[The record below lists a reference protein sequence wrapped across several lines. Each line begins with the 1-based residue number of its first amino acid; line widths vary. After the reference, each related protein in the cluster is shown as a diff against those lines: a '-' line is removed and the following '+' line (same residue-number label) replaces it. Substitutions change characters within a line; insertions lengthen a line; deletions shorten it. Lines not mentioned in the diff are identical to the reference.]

1 MERRGFTLIEL
12 LGVIVIIGILVLIT
26 TPIIMNTIENSRKS
40 SAIRSAEQVIRTAT
54 ISYSTNDN
62 FTTDKQ
68 DVLSLDL
75 SGKKPESG
83 YIQFDENEKV
93 RFYMVYSGYCVVKRY
108 DSELEA
114 FKMDEVGICDWY
126 TSSKTIR
133 LETTDSVLTVD
144 DLEPSNLLNY
154 RIYGNSVANDI
165 FVENLPPEYQQV
177 EYIQSTG
184 TQYIDTGIYASEN
197 NSFEVKAQLVHT
209 DNTSQ
214 TVWGGRNSSTA
225 NQLQGNQL
233 SFVKS
238 SSHYQFI
245 SGDTNVASETWDT
258 NLHIF
263 YANKNKL
270 YIDNRLVYTVQSAPI
285 TSKNNVYIFTTNT
298 AGDVGFNGGSLK
310 IYYFKI
316 WSGDTLVRDF
326 IPCYRKEDNVVG
338 MYDLVEGKFYE
349 NKGTGSFVKGLNLES
364 AYSLGNYN
372 PKTEEYEIPVTVTG
386 KNLFDLNSAIIS
398 GAAIEDDTVVANA
411 NSINIDIY
419 LKKGTYSIMF
429 NTSKSNVYLRKGQV
443 SSGYFADISSGNV
456 ARFTFEEDQ
465 YLRISYFG
473 VGGTISNIML
483 VEGSYTKDTMPEY
496 EPYSSKTYSIYL
508 DEPLRCVGDV
518 CDYIDYDDGVVVRK
532 IKEIDSSGEKTIEES
547 FEILSTPK
555 NKKIDLPEIKTLD
568 GTNNITV
575 TGGNV
580 SASKIEVVATKK

>member
-93 RFYMVYSGYCVVKRY
+93 RFYMVYNGYCVVKRY

-154 RIYGNSVANDI
+154 RIYGNS
-165 FVENLPPEYQQV
+165 YQ
-177 EYIQSTG
+177 
-184 TQYIDTGIYASEN
+184 
-197 NSFEVKAQLVHT
+197 
-209 DNTSQ
+209 
-214 TVWGGRNSSTA
+214 
-225 NQLQGNQL
+225 
-233 SFVKS
+233 
-238 SSHYQFI
+238 
-245 SGDTNVASETWDT
+245 ET
-258 NLHIF
+258 
-263 YANKNKL
+263 
-270 YIDNRLVYTVQSAPI
+270 RS
-285 TSKNNVYIFTTNT
+285 
-298 AGDVGFNGGSLK
+298 
-310 IYYFKI
+310 
-316 WSGDTLVRDF
+316 
-326 IPCYRKEDNVVG
+326 
-338 MYDLVEGKFYE
+338 
-349 NKGTGSFVKGLNLES
+349 
-364 AYSLGNYN
+364 
-372 PKTEEYEIPVTVTG
+372 G
-386 KNLFDLNSAIIS
+386 KNLFNINDIDNNMIVLSSNKRFINVDGLLTTQGRYGYYTSNVIPLDSNTTYTVSGQAIGDSFHIYYLQSNDEWKSWTYIGQREYAANSQISWTATTGDESYEYGLGIISANAYDSTHGIKDFQLEKGAVSTSYEPYGKSPSAEFPSEIKTLGTLISDSNDTNYGKYKIDINLRGKNLFGLNSAIIS
-398 GAAIEDDTVVANA
+398 GAAMEDDTIVANA
-411 NSINIDIY
+411 NATNIDIY

-429 NTSKSNVYLRKGQV
+429 SRPNNAGVFLRKGQV
-443 SSGYFADISSGNV
+443 SSGYFSNVFSGNV
-456 ARFTFEEDQ
+456 AKFTFTEDE

-473 VGGTISNIML
+473 VGGKISNIML

-580 SASKIEVVATKK
+580 SASKLDVVATKK

>member
-93 RFYMVYSGYCVVKRY
+93 RFYMVYNGYCVVKRY

-154 RIYGNSVANDI
+154 RIYGNSHQETRSGKNLFNIDNITSGSVITNNNDGTI
-165 FVENLPPEYQQV
+165 TVSSYGAGTGKTLQQLCPEMSV
-177 EYIQSTG
+177 
-184 TQYIDTGIYASEN
+184 
-197 NSFEVKAQLVHT
+197 
-209 DNTSQ
+209 
-214 TVWGGRNSSTA
+214 
-225 NQLQGNQL
+225 
-233 SFVKS
+233 
-238 SSHYQFI
+238 
-245 SGDTNVASETWDT
+245 GDTITFSMTKTGYKQIYLTDGTYWSSGTSKTVTQAMLDAKVIFYTDVNDKTTPVVVSNIQFEKGTSVTEYEPYGAMPSPDFPSEIKTLGTLISDSNDT
-258 NLHIF
+258 N
-263 YANKNKL
+263 YGKYK
-270 YIDNRLVYTVQSAPI
+270 IDI
-285 TSKNNVYIFTTNT
+285 
-298 AGDVGFNGGSLK
+298 
-310 IYYFKI
+310 
-316 WSGDTLVRDF
+316 
-326 IPCYRKEDNVVG
+326 
-338 MYDLVEGKFYE
+338 
-349 NKGTGSFVKGLNLES
+349 NLR
-364 AYSLGNYN
+364 
-372 PKTEEYEIPVTVTG
+372 G

-398 GAAIEDDTVVANA
+398 GAAMEDDTIVANA
-411 NSINIDIY
+411 NSINIDLY

-429 NTSKSNVYLRKGQV
+429 NRPNNAGVFLRKGQV
-443 SSGYFADISSGNV
+443 SSGYFADISSGSV
-456 ARFTFEEDQ
+456 AKFTFTEDE

-532 IKEIDSSGEKTIEES
+532 IELVDDSGEKTIEES

-568 GTNNITV
+568 GTNNITI

-580 SASKIEVVATKK
+580 SASKLDVVATKK